1 MGFPRLQRAQRGLP
15 RQSVLQCHRV
25 AVGGTGVRWTASWP
39 ETRAPGAAGEPGAAP
54 RRSAPRPGC
63 AAALGG
69 GGSVAPGLRR
79 LRRRQQSVIND
90 FRLPARSK
98 TTASGW
104 REQRAE
110 RPRAGALLK
119 SSWGTAGWVPCVR
132 VGELA
137 ARSLPRQEAA
147 ACEPLE
153 NVSQVTVSL
162 WRIWKTP
169 ENNRAPFFAQGEAMA
184 VNSYIGCYYPGAG
197 GAVLALA
204 SKVTPVPKL
213 CELPGDKT
221 RLLIFAG
228 RPLSKLLTS
237 GGGVKGQLI
246 CRDKGL
252 YESSGLHFLQI
263 WGAIRDMGRAA
274 QSSGWEASFLSLLLS
289 LVSKF
294 PRFAVQ
300 FGVKVETALVT
311 RWQ

>member
-1 MGFPRLQRAQRGLP
+1 MSSRGGWRYWRALNRVLAGDPRSGGSRRAGRCSP
-15 RQSVLQCHRV
+15 PV
-25 AVGGTGVRWTASWP
+25 
-39 ETRAPGAAGEPGAAP
+39 
-54 RRSAPRPGC
+54 RSAPRPGC

-221 RLLIFAG
+221 RLLVFAG

-263 WGAIRDMGRAA
+263 WGAIRDIWAG
-274 QSSGWEASFLSLLLS
+274 QHKVQGEKQASFLFCSRWFQNSPDLQYSSAWKWKQLWSLDGNKESMCSS
-289 LVSKF
+289 LFNRES
-294 PRFAVQ
+294 
-300 FGVKVETALVT
+300 L
-311 RWQ
+311 